1 MRLDVSYK
9 IVNNEF
15 DKEYAE
21 QYNWG
26 EPGPGNMKYHE
37 TWKYRIENVKQFSQE
52 GKATLEIIGI
62 NESGDKQTFQV
73 DNLFRL
79 SCELNDGSS
88 EDYYVSNALIRNTH
102 ATKDKKSNNRFYF
115 YLDVKNPFV
124 IINDT
129 SYIVSDDLPVE
140 LTSQKWESLT
150 LPTEVKSKL
159 IEKSGSIARS
169 FNE

>member
-21 QYNWG
+21 EYNEG

-52 GKATLEIIGI
+52 ENATLEIVGI
-62 NESGDKQTFQV
+62 NESEGKHTFQIN
-73 DNLFRL
+73 NLFHL
-79 SCELNDGSS
+79 SCELNNGSV
-88 EDYYVSNALIRNTH
+88 EDYYVSKALIRNTH
-102 ATKDKKSNNRFYF
+102 ATKDKNNNNRFYF
-115 YLDVKNPFV
+115 YLDVNNPFV

-129 SYIVSDDLPVE
+129 SYIVSDDLPEE
-140 LTSQKWESLT
+140 LTSQKWKTLT
-150 LPTEVKSKL
+150 LPSEVKSKL